1 MGKYG
6 GRRGAS
12 SRSER
17 VIDAAPAAEVMQSL
31 GRLLEIAERPVQGPS
46 PSFEK
51 PHLVLAF
58 ITIGESGIIGRQ
70 ALAARS
76 GLKEGPVRTVLKK
89 LREDGYVMSNASGCY
104 LTDAGK
110 RVYESLRSRLSPFA
124 PLGSS
129 KLTLG
134 AYQVGI
140 VARGGGRA
148 VQSGLEQRDSVIR
161 LNALGATTFVIK
173 DGRFTV
179 PGESSDPEK
188 EFPSR
193 VWVALREMLGP
204 KNGDA
209 VVVCGARDETTAKL
223 GALAAALTLL

>member
-1 MGKYG
+1 
-6 GRRGAS
+6 
-12 SRSER
+12 
-17 VIDAAPAAEVMQSL
+17 MQSL
-31 GRLLEIAERPVQGPS
+31 SRLLEIAERPVQGPS

-58 ITIGESGIIGRQ
+58 MTIGESGIIGRQ

-89 LREDGYVMSNASGCY
+89 LREDGYAKTNASGCY
-104 LTDAGK
+104 LTRAGE

-124 PLGSS
+124 PLRGSN
-129 KLTLG
+129 LTIG
-134 AYQVGI
+134 GYQVGI
-140 VARGGGRA
+140 AVRGGGGA

-173 DGRFTV
+173 DGRFTI
-179 PGESSDPEK
+179 PGGSFDPER
-188 EFPSR
+188 EFPSK
-193 VWVALREMLGP
+193 VWATLREGLEP

-209 VVVCGARDETTAKL
+209 VVICGARDETTAKL
-223 GALAAALTLL
+223 GALSAALTLL

>member
-1 MGKYG
+1 
-6 GRRGAS
+6 
-12 SRSER
+12 
-17 VIDAAPAAEVMQSL
+17 MQSL
-31 GRLLEIAERPVQGPS
+31 SRLLEIAERPVQGPS

-89 LREDGYVMSNASGCY
+89 LREDGYAKTNASGCY

-110 RVYESLRSRLSPFA
+110 RVYETLRSRLSPFA
-124 PLGSS
+124 LLESS
-129 KLTLG
+129 RLTIG
-134 AYQVGI
+134 AFQVA
-140 VARGGGRA
+140 VLVRGGGRA
-148 VQSGLEQRDSVIR
+148 VQRGLEQRDSVIR
-161 LNALGATTFVIK
+161 LKALGATTFVIK
-173 DGRFTV
+173 EGKFTV
-179 PGESSDPEK
+179 PGSSSDSEK

-193 VWVALREMLGP
+193 VWSALREGLGP

-209 VVVCGARDETTAKL
+209 VVVCGAKDETTAKL
-223 GALAAALTLL
+223 GALSAALTLI

>member
-1 MGKYG
+1 
-6 GRRGAS
+6 
-12 SRSER
+12 
-17 VIDAAPAAEVMQSL
+17 MQSL
-31 GRLLEIAERPVQGPS
+31 SRLLEIAERPVQGPS

-70 ALAARS
+70 ALAVRS

-89 LREDGYVMSNASGCY
+89 LREDGYAKTNASGCY
-104 LTDAGK
+104 LTDPGK
-110 RVYESLRSRLSPFA
+110 RVYKSLRSRLSPFA
-124 PLGSS
+124 LLEGS
-129 KLTLG
+129 KLTIG

-140 VARGGGRA
+140 VARDGARA

-173 DGRFTV
+173 GGKFVV
-179 PGESSDPEK
+179 PGGSSDPEK

-193 VWVALREMLGP
+193 DWSTLRERLDP

-209 VVVCGARDETTAKL
+209 VVVCGAKDETTAKL
-223 GALAAALTLL
+223 GALSAALTLL